1 VTTYRTGEVA
11 AIIGVSEGRVRQLA
25 LALRLGKLITP
36 RVRLFSAR
44 DVQRLESRIDGRTTR
59 YKPKKP
65 RS

>member
-1 VTTYRTGEVA
+1 MTTYRTSEVA

-25 LALRLGKLITP
+25 LALRVGKLVTP

-59 YKPKKP
+59 YTKEQ
-65 RS
+65 S